1 MRWLAATFVV
11 VGSGCALNVESTETT
26 ENGVVDNVSSA
37 VIGREPTLEVLTEIE
52 QPVDATMRE
61 GVSRSG
67 VIFRYSMA
75 DASLVTALDVSD
87 LTEAEGERGL
97 LGLAFSPDGTTA
109 YLNYTD
115 LSGDTQIVALDVDG
129 SGMLT
134 RSTMRTLLT
143 VKQPYSNHN
152 GGDIVVEPSGTV
164 LVATGDGGAGG
175 DPDRVALDDRS
186 LLGKVLR
193 IDPATGEVSIVARG
207 LRNPWRID
215 LHGDRLWLADVGQ
228 GQWEEVSVLE
238 NVSQVTATVDFG
250 WSAYEGFSAF
260 NDDQESSDHTPPLM
274 VYEHGD
280 DGCSISGGA
289 VGDVGF
295 LEDRYVFADYC
306 SGKVWSISTSEA
318 NPTKELL
325 FEGIESPVAIVRAGA
340 EVLVLSLEGTI
351 WRIVG

>member
-1 MRWLAATFVV
+1 
-11 VGSGCALNVESTETT
+11 
-26 ENGVVDNVSSA
+26 
-37 VIGREPTLEVLTEIE
+37 
-52 QPVDATMRE
+52 
-61 GVSRSG
+61 
-67 VIFRYSMA
+67 
-75 DASLVTALDVSD
+75 
-87 LTEAEGERGL
+87 
-97 LGLAFSPDGTTA
+97 
-109 YLNYTD
+109 
-115 LSGDTQIVALDVDG
+115 
-129 SGMLT
+129 
-134 RSTMRTLLT
+134 
-143 VKQPYSNHN
+143 
-152 GGDIVVEPSGTV
+152 
-164 LVATGDGGAGG
+164 
-175 DPDRVALDDRS
+175 LDDRS